1 MQCMGLTGISVM
13 NNIQKVKYTVDVV
26 YVNLVRDMVCRQLEI
41 RIFPQ
46 ESRFSNT

>member
-13 NNIQKVKYTVDVV
+13 DNIQKVKYTVDVV

-41 RIFPQ
+41 R
-46 ESRFSNT
+46 NL